1 VSARRKTID
10 PARRGEHAGEAST
23 LHPVFPLAKRARTP
37 HYATK
42 IARGRAVE
50 KKAEAPRD
58 YEELIRVIHDRHGE
72 MSKSYQKIA
81 LYLTQN
87 PNDVAVRSV
96 NAIGE
101 SCGVHPSSFVRFAQA
116 LGYEGFKELQALF
129 QKRLS
134 TAAPGFE
141 ARVKALETELGERTD
156 RSAFGFMHDL
166 IVRDI
171 ASLKEMLTG
180 IEPGDL
186 LKAVALLEKADVVY
200 LIGQLRS
207 APVVELLRYILTM
220 LGKRCVLLDPG
231 GGLAT
236 HMARAMRKKDVLF
249 AVSFRFYA
257 NEVVNVVEEAAE
269 RGVPIIAISDSTLS
283 PFARRAR
290 VLFAVPEHEYTF
302 SRSLA
307 APMCL
312 AQALTVALAARLQ
325 NDVETPRIPTVTGQ

>member
-1 VSARRKTID
+1 MD
-10 PARRGEHAGEAST
+10 
-23 LHPVFPLAKRARTP
+23 
-37 HYATK
+37 
-42 IARGRAVE
+42 E
-50 KKAEAPRD
+50 KVEAPQD
-58 YEELIRVIHDRHGE
+58 YEDLIRVIHDRYDG

-96 NAIGE
+96 NLIGE
-101 SCGVHPSSFVRFAQA
+101 SSGVHASSFVRFAQA
-116 LGYEGFKELQALF
+116 LGYEGFKDLQGLF

-141 ARVKALETELGERTD
+141 ARVKALEKELGERTD
-156 RSAFGFMHDL
+156 RSEMGFMHDL
-166 IVRDI
+166 VVRDI
-171 ASLKEMLTG
+171 ASLKEMLTA
-180 IEPGDL
+180 IQPEDL
-186 LKAVALLEKADVVY
+186 AEAVSLLEKADVVY

-236 HMARAMRKKDVLF
+236 HMARAMRKTDLLF

-257 NEVVNVVEEAAE
+257 NEVVNVVEEAAG
-269 RGVPIIAISDSTLS
+269 RGIPIVAISDSTLS
-283 PFARRAR
+283 PLAKSAR

-325 NDVETPRIPTVTGQ
+325 NNAVNPRIPTVTER

>member
-1 VSARRKTID
+1 M
-10 PARRGEHAGEAST
+10 
-23 LHPVFPLAKRARTP
+23 
-37 HYATK
+37 K
-42 IARGRAVE
+42 IARASMQGT
-50 KKAEAPRD
+50 KAPAG
-58 YEELIRVIHDRHGE
+58 YEELIRVIHDSYTD
-72 MSKSYQKIA
+72 MSNAYQKIA

-96 NAIGE
+96 NAIGKR
-101 SCGVHPSSFVRFAQA
+101 CGVHASSLVRFAQA
-116 LGYEGFKELQALF
+116 LGYDGFKTLQEVF
-129 QKRLS
+129 QRRLT

-141 ARVKALETELGERTD
+141 ARVKALKSELGTRAD
-156 RSAFGFMHDL
+156 RGEFGFMRDL
-166 IVRDI
+166 VVGDI
-171 ASLKEMLTG
+171 ASLQDMLAQ
-180 IEPGDL
+180 I
-186 LKAVALLEKADVVY
+186 KAEELARAVSLLEKADVIY

-220 LGKRCVLLDPG
+220 LGKRCILLDPG

-236 HMARAMRKKDVLF
+236 HMARAIRKSDLLF

-257 NEVVNVVEEAAE
+257 NEVVNVVEEAAG
-269 RGVPIIAISDSTLS
+269 RGVPIIAMSDSTLS
-283 PFARRAR
+283 PIAKNAK

-325 NDVETPRIPTVTGQ
+325 KNADPRIPTVTGR